1 MKRNDLW
8 AALAIGAAVGLL
20 SQPILANIA
29 GQFHLTLTYGLRAA
43 TFLGFTILA
52 PAALYVLY
60 LLSKFIKV
68 LFQFGK
74 FAAVGTLNSF
84 VDIGVL
90 NVEILL
96 FGTPGVWGYRFFKGI
111 SFLCATTNSYLWN
124 KIWTLQAREP
134 MNAKQAVKF
143 YAAAIIGFFLNVGF
157 ASYVFS
163 GVARPAGVSPNV
175 WANVGALAGIAAS
188 FLWDFLAYKYL
199 VFREPKPASPAS
211 PVPPAGPA
219 PSTA

>member
-1 MKRNDLW
+1 MKRTDLW
-8 AALAIGAAVGLL
+8 ASLAIGAAVGLL

-29 GQFHLTLTYGLRAA
+29 GQFHLALTYRLRIE
-43 TFLGFTILA
+43 TFIGFTILA
-52 PAALYVLY
+52 PVALYILY
-60 LLSKFIKV
+60 LLSRLIKV
-68 LFQFGK
+68 LYQFGK

-90 NVEILL
+90 NLEILL
-96 FGTPGVWGYRFFKGI
+96 FGAPGVWGYRFFKAI
-111 SFLCATTNSYLWN
+111 SFLCATTNSYAWN
-124 KIWTLQAREP
+124 KFWTFEAREP
-134 MNAKQAVKF
+134 VNARQAVKF
-143 YAAAIIGFFLNVGF
+143 YAAAVIGFLLNVGF

-163 GVARPAGVSPNV
+163 DVARPTSISTNV

-199 VFREPKPASPAS
+199 VFREPTRLSDPT
-211 PVPPAGPA
+211 